1 MAMVM
6 RRQYLQAKAQVL
18 HVYGMLRA
26 VFYVRHGFRPGFDRV
41 YKAALQALILIV
53 TVTCC
58 RQGMAASVHDVEHL
72 KVKDAHFGEALLY
85 AYQGNYPLSMAH
97 LAAFGNLRQ
106 LPSQKEDGDL
116 LLGIL
121 QFSYGMANEAKG
133 SFSNIF
139 SNKKYSQTT
148 HDIAALYL
156 AKIHYAQGAPLEAER
171 MASFAGD
178 TLPERLKKEKYLLM
192 ADLLRDKNQHKE
204 AEKILSSLDDDGEI
218 ATLKRY
224 AQYNLGIALL
234 RDGLKDSQSFQG
246 IDILK
251 KISAEYFDGS
261 ESRTLQDKANL
272 ALGYTY
278 LHYGEMGGEME
289 SSIEYFEKIRIAG
302 LFSSRALLGLGLAE
316 AALGRHKRALI
327 PWLELDEGDIIE
339 VEVGEAALLVPE
351 ALFKLES
358 YKKSENAYQ
367 HAISRYSSEIEAVS
381 AAITALRASE
391 KISSGLAARGKEGRW
406 PDNVSKTQSIGLDAR
421 YFSWLIRKDADFRQ
435 AIALYQE
442 ANELRGALISQK
454 EKLSDYGLDVTVTA
468 RYAATISGKIA
479 NVENA
484 MRKLESYL
492 QDLSI
497 ERLEKRKISLTSYLS
512 QANLGL
518 AKVYHHATERGGQ

>member
-1 MAMVM
+1 
-6 RRQYLQAKAQVL
+6 
-18 HVYGMLRA
+18 MLRA
-26 VFYVRHGFRPGFDRV
+26 VFYMRHGFRPGFGQV

-97 LAAFGNLRQ
+97 LAAFGKLRQ

-116 LLGIL
+116 LWAIL

-133 SFSNIF
+133 SFSNIL

-156 AKIHYAQGAPLEAER
+156 AKIHYGQGTPLEAER
-171 MASFAGD
+171 MAFFAGD
-178 TLPERLKKEKYLLM
+178 TLPARLKKEKYLLM
-192 ADLLRDKNQHKE
+192 ADLLRGKNQHKE
-204 AEKILSSLDDDGEI
+204 AEKILSSLDEDGEI

-234 RDGLKDSQSFQG
+234 RDGLKNSQSFQG

-261 ESRTLQDKANL
+261 ESRTLQDKVNL
-272 ALGYTY
+272 ALGYIH
-278 LHYGEMGGEME
+278 LHFGEME
-289 SSIEYFEKIRIAG
+289 PAIEYFEKIRIAG

-339 VEVGEAALLVPE
+339 MEVGEAALLVPE

-381 AAITALRASE
+381 AAITAVRASE
-391 KISSGLAARGKEGRW
+391 TIPAGLAARGKEGGW
-406 PDNVSKTQSIGLDAR
+406 PDNFSGMGPIGLDAR
-421 YFSWLIRKDADFRQ
+421 YFSWLIRRDADFRQ

-442 ANELRGALISQK
+442 ADELRGALVSQK
-454 EKLSDYGLDVTVTA
+454 EKLGDYGLDAAVTV

-484 MRKLESYL
+484 TRKLESYL
-492 QDLSI
+492 QDLAI

-518 AKVYHHATERGGQ
+518 AKVYHHATERGGAIR

>member
-1 MAMVM
+1 M
-6 RRQYLQAKAQVL
+6 RRQYLQVKTQVL

-26 VFYVRHGFRPGFDRV
+26 AFYVRHGFRPGFDRV
-41 YKAALQALILIV
+41 YKVALQAFILIV

-58 RQGMAASVHDVEHL
+58 RQGMAASVHDVEHF

-97 LAAFGNLRQ
+97 LAAFGKLRQ

-116 LLGIL
+116 LWAIL
-121 QFSYGMANEAKG
+121 QFSYGMANEAKE
-133 SFSNIF
+133 SFANIF

-156 AKIHYAQGAPLEAER
+156 AKIHYAQGASLEAER

-178 TLPERLKKEKYLLM
+178 TLPARLKKEKYLLM
-192 ADLLRDKNQHKE
+192 VDLLRDKNQHKE
-204 AEKILSSLDDDGEI
+204 AEKILSSLDDAGEI

-234 RDGLKDSQSFQG
+234 RDGLKNSQSFQG

-251 KISAEYFDGS
+251 KISAEYFDGN
-261 ESRTLQDKANL
+261 ESRTLQDKSNL

-278 LHYGEMGGEME
+278 LHFGEME
-289 SSIEYFEKIRIAG
+289 AAIEYFEKIRIAG

-351 ALFKLES
+351 TLFKLES

-391 KISSGLAARGKEGRW
+391 TVFSGLAVRGNEAGDG
-406 PDNVSKTQSIGLDAR
+406 PDNVSKTQPIRLDAR
-421 YFSWLIRKDADFRQ
+421 YFSWLIRRDADFRQ

-442 ANELRGALISQK
+442 ADELRGALASQK
-454 EKLSDYGLDVTVTA
+454 EKLSDYGLDAAVTA
-468 RYAATISGKIA
+468 RYAATISGKLA
-479 NVENA
+479 NVENV

-492 QDLSI
+492 QDLAI
-497 ERLEKRKISLTSYLS
+497 ERLEKRKINLTSYLS